1 MSEPYLTLDEIIATL
16 RENFNVVGDEPWV
29 TGLAKSAHSK
39 NITAADWNSVL
50 LKIAATVSATE
61 TLKTSLYELIRTV
74 SNDTQTI
81 MQNATLAV
89 SLAQYSNTIAS
100 MLRQELQAL
109 EQKTSDLENSLNTPV
124 VPDQGNRNDVPFAQG
139 TPGVVALYNRS
150 SGLELRELTS
160 DAGVN
165 YGPRL
170 HVACATTGEIDSG
183 NQNNP
188 IAINNFAYAM
198 KKKSYQ
204 GSLDSVSDADKKLPP
219 SAEVVKNALSAMGF
233 KVKLKILSSGQSFTL
248 PPSSFVLVA
257 PYTAQFKGTPEYNGD
272 PSTID
277 LSGVSFL
284 WVTEKLGT
292 DMTANAN
299 GAYYR
304 CMILTPSGISL
315 SSKHYLYRTGCQI
328 YNNHSSGKTYI
339 YYVTA

>member
-1 MSEPYLTLDEIIATL
+1 MKHTRERAIIPYNPAPSTFIVKDKYSLFAP
-16 RENFNVVGDEPWV
+16 VVRPNQPGM
-29 TGLAKSAHSK
+29 
-39 NITAADWNSVL
+39 AAFDGTDFSV
-50 LKIAATVSATE
+50 KDQTVSLNPEKKAKLE
-61 TLKTSLYELIRTV
+61 
-74 SNDTQTI
+74 
-81 MQNATLAV
+81 
-89 SLAQYSNTIAS
+89 
-100 MLRQELQAL
+100 QELSSLKAKAEEAERLITEIQTAL
-109 EQKTSDLENSLNTPV
+109 ETIPTSIPSVTP
-124 VPDQGNRNDVPFAQG
+124 DRSNRNDVPFVSG

-150 SGLELRELTS
+150 SGLELRELIS

-170 HVACATTGEIDSG
+170 HVACATTDDIKGG

-198 KKKSYQ
+198 KMKSYQ
-204 GSLDSVSDADKKLPP
+204 GSLDSLPDADKDLPP
-219 SAEVVKNALSAMGF
+219 SADVVRAALSAMGF
-233 KVKLKILSSGQSFTL
+233 KVKLKILNSGQSFAL

-257 PYTAQFKGTPEYNGD
+257 PYSAQFKGTPEYNGD

-284 WVTEKLGT
+284 WVTEKLGA

-315 SSKHYLYRTGCQI
+315 SSKHYLYRTGAYI